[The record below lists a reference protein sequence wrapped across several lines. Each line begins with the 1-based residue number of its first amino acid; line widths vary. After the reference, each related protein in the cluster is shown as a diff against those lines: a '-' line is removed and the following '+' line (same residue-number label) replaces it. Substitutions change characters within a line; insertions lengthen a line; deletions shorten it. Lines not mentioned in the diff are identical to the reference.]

1 MKSDP
6 IKPYETLKD
15 ITKRKY
21 TLYFQREKIRKTI
34 EVLKLKTE
42 KSSIKNILLKT
53 LNENEK
59 MTLEGT
65 GSKIEFKE
73 RHKKEATKKLLKS
86 RQAS

>member
-21 TLYFQREKIRKTI
+21 TLYFQREKNKENNRSSKVKNRK
-34 EVLKLKTE
+34 KQYN
-42 KSSIKNILLKT
+42 NILLKT

>member
-1 MKSDP
+1 
-6 IKPYETLKD
+6 
-15 ITKRKY
+15 
-21 TLYFQREKIRKTI
+21 
-34 EVLKLKTE
+34 
-42 KSSIKNILLKT
+42 
-53 LNENEK
+53 